1 MLVVRQEHRGK
12 GIGRSLVK
20 AAMGD
25 DERMTWVLRAGRN
38 GVSKFYENI
47 GFTQSEVAME
57 RPGASRFDT

>member
-1 MLVVRQEHRGK
+1 MEIRNIHPSEIETERQ
-12 GIGRSLVK
+12 LP
-20 AAMGD
+20 MGD

-47 GFTQSEVAME
+47 GFTKSEVAME